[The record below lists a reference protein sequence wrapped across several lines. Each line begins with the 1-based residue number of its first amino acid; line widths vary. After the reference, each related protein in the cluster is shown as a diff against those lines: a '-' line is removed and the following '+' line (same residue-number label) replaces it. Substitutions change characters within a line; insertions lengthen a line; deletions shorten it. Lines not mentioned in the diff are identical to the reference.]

1 MPHARPPA
9 QISEALVIHPIRSN
23 ASAFLILDSELAA
36 AVSTEGEFVQ
46 IPSKVLFAVLIDA
59 YHTAL
64 EDGTPLTRTGGL
76 RCLSSGVKIMIGI
89 RP

>member
-9 QISEALVIHPIRSN
+9 QVSEALVIHPIRSN

-46 IPSKVLFAVLIDA
+46 IPLKVLFAAVLVDA
-59 YHTAL
+59 HHTAL

-76 RCLSSGVKIMIGI
+76 RCLSSGVKV
-89 RP
+89 R